1 MFNGVKSFFTTTSAF
16 DVVIKNCV
24 YAVVL
29 FDFLYIGVPMLFIM
43 TVFVKIII
51 GSAVISAEAAA
62 SYKAIKDAILS
73 DVMIQ
78 SQQRIII
85 DLHIY
90 VLGAFLFKKLGKY
103 GTQGIVAFACARA
116 GSDPEKALQALKN
129 NDEDKQ
135 KEVTIQQPVEQTIQ
149 TGAVENNRTDP

>member
-1 MFNGVKSFFTTTSAF
+1 MNYCKVQVEGK
-16 DVVIKNCV
+16 V

-29 FDFLYIGVPMLFIM
+29 FDFLYIGVPMLFVMAVFAKIVIGN
-43 TVFVKIII
+43 TVIPPE
-51 GSAVISAEAAA
+51 AVA

-73 DVMIQ
+73 EIMIQ

-116 GSDPEKALQALKN
+116 GVDPEKALQALKN
-129 NDEDKQ
+129 NDEDRP
-135 KEVTIQQPVEQTIQ
+135 KEVITPTPVETIPQ
-149 TGAVENNRTDP
+149 ENAP